1 MEQNKRFE
9 VFGTLSKNETV
20 FTIDQKIIPG
30 TLVFEALRPFPG
42 YYYDT
47 PLSAKPVYLY
57 LALQEQYTLVDIL
70 RATQKVQQQFS
81 SPFDPAK
88 GFVDIY
94 DEKYNVL
101 RVRHLRDYDLIEKL
115 QQSYADNGIHFLHRS
130 KKYKNVNVKIR
141 IIKFFSLEEIAE
153 NIFLDMREK
162 HHAYIKIPRYL
173 SWPEFEEI
181 TNKVKYN
188 WVESN
193 FDAAKACFYYEGQLH
208 EVVRIYSNKIGP
220 EYLKE
225 LLKLYLD
232 KIKYPVS
239 VG

>member
-20 FTIDQKIIPG
+20 FTIDQKILPG

-70 RATQKVQQQFS
+70 RATQKVQQQFT

-101 RVRHLRDYDLIEKL
+101 RIRHLRDYDLIEKL
-115 QQSYADNGIHFLHRS
+115 QQSYAANGIHFLHRS
-130 KKYKNVNVKIR
+130 KKYKDVHVKIR

-153 NIFLDMREK
+153 NIYLDLREK

-173 SWPEFEEI
+173 TWPEFEEI

-188 WVESN
+188 WTESN
-193 FDAAKACFYYEGQLH
+193 FDAAKACFYFEGRLH
-208 EVVRIYSNKIGP
+208 EAVRIYSNKLGA

-232 KIKYPVS
+232 KIKAPVS

>member
-57 LALQEQYTLVDIL
+57 LALQEQYTLVDII
-70 RATQKVQQQFS
+70 RACQKVQLEFT
-81 SPFDPAK
+81 SPFDAGK
-88 GFVDIY
+88 GFLEVF

-101 RVRHLRDYDLIEKL
+101 RIRHLRDYDQLEKL
-115 QQSYADNGIHFLHRS
+115 QRLFSSNGIRFLQKS
-130 KKYKNVNVKIR
+130 KKYKNEGVKIR
-141 IIKFFSLEEIAE
+141 IIKFFSLEEISE
-153 NIFLDMREK
+153 GIFLDQREK
-162 HHAYIKIPRYL
+162 YHAYIKIPRYL
-173 SWPEFEEI
+173 TWPEFDEI
-181 TNKVKYN
+181 TSKVKYN

-193 FDAAKACFYYEGQLH
+193 FDAAKASFYYDGKLH

-220 EYLKE
+220 EYLNE
-225 LLKLYLD
+225 LSKLYND
-232 KIKYPVS
+232 KIKIMHLTH
-239 VG
+239 

>member
-20 FTIDQKIIPG
+20 FTIDQKVLSG

-70 RATQKVQQQFS
+70 RATQKVQQQFT

-115 QQSYADNGIHFLHRS
+115 QQSYEANGIHFLHRS
-130 KKYKNVNVKIR
+130 KKYKEEHVKIR

-153 NIFLDMREK
+153 NIFLDLREK

-173 SWPEFEEI
+173 TWPEFEEI

-188 WVESN
+188 WTETN
-193 FDAAKACFYYEGQLH
+193 FDAAKACFYHEGKLH
-208 EVVRIYSNKIGP
+208 EAIRIYSTKTDP

-225 LLKLYLD
+225 LLHLYMD
-232 KIKYPVS
+232 KIKSPVNI
-239 VG
+239 G